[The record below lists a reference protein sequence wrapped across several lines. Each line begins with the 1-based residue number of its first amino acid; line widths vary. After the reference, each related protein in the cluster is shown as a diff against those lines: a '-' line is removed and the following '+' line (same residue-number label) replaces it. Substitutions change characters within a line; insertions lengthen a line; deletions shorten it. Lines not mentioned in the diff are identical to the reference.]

1 MDRSLLI
8 AALAGAAQGLFE
20 WLPVSSEG
28 NLTVLLTLLGES
40 PDAAVEFA
48 LFLHLGTAVAATLYY
63 RADLVALGN
72 ETVAHLRARTDP
84 DARDGGETGVLP
96 PVPAFLVV
104 ATLASCVTGLVALVA
119 LETLVTVLTG
129 GALIALVGALLVAT
143 GLLQRLAGAVALG
156 TDAGPSL
163 ADAVLVGAAQ
173 GIAILPGVSRS
184 GMTTGV
190 LLLRGQPGP
199 EAFRLSFLLSVPASL
214 LGGGVGLVG
223 TGGLP
228 PVGALAAAVALGA
241 AALVGLVTIDALM
254 RVVRRLRV
262 WLLCVGLGGLTVL
275 GGALVALA

>member
-8 AALAGAAQGLFE
+8 AALAGVAQGLFE

-63 RADLVALGN
+63 RTDLAALGR
-72 ETVAHLRARTDP
+72 ETVAHLRARAGP
-84 DARDGGETGVLP
+84 DGGAGLLP

-104 ATLASCVTGLVALVA
+104 ATAASCVTGLVALVA
-119 LETLVTVLTG
+119 LETLVTALTG
-129 GALIALVGALLVAT
+129 GALIALVGGLLVAT
-143 GLLQRLAGAVALG
+143 GLLQRLAGATALG
-156 TDAGPSL
+156 AGARPSR

-173 GIAILPGVSRS
+173 GLAILPGVSRS

-223 TGGLP
+223 AGGLP
-228 PVGALAAAVALGA
+228 PVGPVAAAVALGA
-241 AALVGLVTIDALM
+241 AALVGLATIDALV
-254 RVVRRLRV
+254 RIVRRLRV
-262 WLLCVGLGGLTVL
+262 WLLCVGLGGLTVV

>member
-8 AALAGAAQGLFE
+8 AALAGVAQGLFE

-63 RADLVALGN
+63 RADLVALGR
-72 ETVAHLRARTDP
+72 ETVAHRRAGAEP
-84 DARDGGETGVLP
+84 GAGAGVLP

-104 ATLASCVTGLVALVA
+104 ATAASCLTGLVALVA
-119 LETLVTVLTG
+119 LETLVTALTG
-129 GALIALVGALLVAT
+129 GALIALVGALLVGT

-156 TDAGPSL
+156 ADARPSR

-173 GIAILPGVSRS
+173 GLAILPGVSRS

-223 TGGLP
+223 AGGLP
-228 PVGALAAAVALGA
+228 PVGPVAAAVALGA
-241 AALVGLVTIDALM
+241 AALVGLATIDALM
-254 RVVRRLRV
+254 RIVRRLRV
-262 WLLCVGLGGLTVL
+262 WLLCVGLGGLTVV
-275 GGALVALA
+275 GGALVALV